1 MRVDNDNNKLVL
13 NKNYQIA
20 RFSSLMIAILGA
32 IMGSLGFRDDNSYII
47 AISFFYSALMLL
59 SFIYV
64 SFSKKPTFFFYS
76 GGALMLFLEV
86 SFIFNGGSE
95 GFGIIWVTIMPLF
108 SVYLVS
114 AVPFF
119 IINSIYLSVLI
130 AFFWTPLSKY
140 TYAFDPAFVTRFPL
154 VYIVDFIFATFLQF
168 RIRQT
173 EKQLQEQKVLLDKE
187 INNAG
192 LIQKTFYPHIQTQL
206 SDWNISYKTK
216 PMAGVSG
223 DLYDF
228 YTIGD
233 RLDGCGIF
241 DISGHGISA
250 GILTMLTKNII
261 QQEFY
266 ADTKCNLWET
276 VNKINERFVAEKGDV
291 SNYFTGVLVK
301 ITDTQIELVNAAHP
315 APILYKK
322 STNTFKV
329 IKNHP
334 NAIGPIGMAG
344 LPSVYVSQFLAME
357 SGDELFLYSDG
368 ILETQ
373 NRAGEQFDEERLL
386 ETIQKHIS
394 EDLNTQNEL
403 LFKDIHNFKR
413 GAASTDDITMIILQ
427 KK

>member
-1 MRVDNDNNKLVL
+1 MRVDNDNNKLVR

-20 RFSSLMIAILGA
+20 KFTSLLVAILGA
-32 IMGSLGFRDDNSYII
+32 VMGILGFKDNNTYII
-47 AISFFYSALMLL
+47 ALSFFYSGLMLL
-59 SFIYV
+59 TFIFTSFTKRPNFFYV
-64 SFSKKPTFFFYS
+64 S
-76 GGALMLFLEV
+76 GGTLMLFLEI
-86 SFIFNGGSE
+86 SFIFNGGSN
-95 GFGIIWVTIMPLF
+95 GFGIIWLSIMPLF
-108 SVYLVS
+108 SVYLFTTI
-114 AVPFF
+114 PFF
-119 IINSIYLSVLI
+119 IVNSIYLLVLI
-130 AFFWTPLSKY
+130 AFFWTPLNQHI
-140 TYAFDPAFVTRFPL
+140 YAFETSFLNRFPI
-154 VYIVDFIFATFLQF
+154 VYIIDFIFATFLQF

-187 INNAG
+187 ITNAG
-192 LIQKTFYPHIQTQL
+192 MIQKTFYSHIKNEL
-206 SDWNISYKTK
+206 SGWNIAYKTK

-228 YTIGD
+228 YTFGD
-233 RLDGCGIF
+233 RLDGCGVF

-266 ADTKCNLWET
+266 ADKKCSLWET
-276 VNKINERFVAEKGDV
+276 VNRINERYVAEKGAV

-301 ITDTQIELVNAAHP
+301 ITETQVELVNAAHP

-322 STNTFKV
+322 ATNTFEV

-334 NAIGPIGMAG
+334 NALGPIGMAD
-344 LPSVYVSQFLAME
+344 LPAVYVSQFLAME
-357 SGDELFLYSDG
+357 NGDELFIYSDG

-386 ETIQKHIS
+386 ESIQKHID
-394 EDLNTQNEL
+394 EDVTTQNEL

-413 GAASTDDITMIILQ
+413 GAASTDDITMVILQ